1 VTRQGHGRRG
11 GGLLWPRVLV
21 VLLAL
26 PIAAFALWGAWEL
39 ARQVP
44 TTPQAAL
51 GAVVFLAIGG
61 VALAACALGAQT
73 ISS

>member
-1 VTRQGHGRRG
+1 MLIWQRALQ
-11 GGLLWPRVLV
+11 

-44 TTPQAAL
+44 TAPQAAL
-51 GAVVFLAIGG
+51 GALGFVAIGV
-61 VALAACALGAQT
+61 VALAAAALGAQAT
-73 ISS
+73 GS

>member
-1 VTRQGHGRRG
+1 VDGRSS
-11 GGLLWPRVLV
+11 GGLLWQRALV

-44 TTPQAAL
+44 TAPQAAL
-51 GAVVFLAIGG
+51 GAVAFVAIGG
-61 VALAACALGAQT
+61 VALAAGALGAQST
-73 ISS
+73 GR